1 MSARMNARSVHRV
14 RDGVPVCACATT
26 TVGFRVLNTPN
37 STDRVVV
44 SRLSRRARRRR
55 RRRRRRAPTHGLLI
69 NPRFTHE
76 YSTPSG
82 VATDRYRSI
91 DRSRPRDRSRY
102 RSIELRR
109 HVSTSTRTTK
119 ACIPPTLIN
128 TGRSSRIFMLV
139 YTTYTNPHHRRHHR
153 RRRPIKNAPTHNI
166 AHLIR
171 GTDAV
176 ACVGAIAS
184 SSVVVV
190 VVGR

>member
-1 MSARMNARSVHRV
+1 MNARSVHRV

-44 SRLSRRARRRR
+44 SRLSRRRR

-69 NPRFTHE
+69 NPRFTHDDVV
-76 YSTPSG
+76 G
-82 VATDRYRSI
+82 RRDRPISISI

-109 HVSTSTRTTK
+109 HACVDAYDEGMHTTHP
-119 ACIPPTLIN
+119 IY